1 MVLVANCLG
10 IEPEAQGQSGGA
22 QGQLLKVEVE
32 KQTGNYVFRYK
43 DPDDSPVEVVFVPAT
58 KIKPEVRATISLDR
72 ETRLVLYEYQISN
85 GEASKQ
91 ELFNFKVKVIPPVE
105 NRKWPEG
112 WYGFGPSPATN
123 VADWFQEKG
132 ATLVGG
138 LVHRR
143 GLPPGQSQSGF
154 SFQSP
159 NLPGVATAYFRGNT
173 PDWPNPPRLTHEVSR
188 EMSKY
193 TWWEYDS
200 VRKPTIG
207 PAIQVSDLDCY
218 DPAVHLQRL
227 QSHLAEQVPEEMLP
241 DARLRADL
249 KKGLARAR
257 QALQADHSGEASK
270 QLKALRRRLSVAGAK
285 NISTDL
291 RKALLI
297 NLDYLENRL
306 PQAR

>member
-1 MVLVANCLG
+1 M
-10 IEPEAQGQSGGA
+10 
-22 QGQLLKVEVE
+22 KVEVE
-32 KQTGNYVFRYK
+32 KQTGNYIFRYK
-43 DPDDSPVEVVFVPAT
+43 APDGSPLEVVFIPAT
-58 KIKPEVRATISLDR
+58 RIKPQVRPTMSLDR
-72 ETRLVLYEYQISN
+72 ETSLVMYEYSISN
-85 GEASKQ
+85 GKGSQQ
-91 ELFNFKVKVIPPVE
+91 ELYSFKVKVIPPVK
-105 NRKWPEG
+105 NPQWPEG
-112 WYGFGPSPATN
+112 WNGHEPKPATN
-123 VADWFQEKG
+123 VVNWFQEKG
-132 ATLVGG
+132 LTLVGG

-143 GLPPGQSQSGF
+143 GLQPGQSQGGF

-159 NLPGVATAYFRGNT
+159 NLPGAVTVYFRGNT
-173 PDWPNPPRLTHEVSR
+173 PDWPHPPELTHEVGR

-193 TWWEYDS
+193 TWWENDS
-200 VRKPTIG
+200 VRKSTIG
-207 PAIQVSDLDCY
+207 PAIQVSDLDPY

-241 DARLRADL
+241 NARLRADL